1 MELKI
6 ESTEGAGTGFPKRTR
21 EGRLFM
27 ALFIYTSRTSR
38 YPHFHV
44 DAVDR
49 AGIGSSMGGLPYLPL
64 AGVPDGS
71 GFLRGPT
78 IRGRAVWGSTGP
90 RTHLGLS
97 CQHPLQSAACR
108 AVGGLARQAM

>member
-1 MELKI
+1 
-6 ESTEGAGTGFPKRTR
+6 
-21 EGRLFM
+21 M

-71 GFLRGPT
+71 GFLRGP
-78 IRGRAVWGSTGP
+78 RSEDEQFGVAPGP
-90 RTHLGLS
+90 GPT
-97 CQHPLQSAACR
+97 
-108 AVGGLARQAM
+108 

>member
-6 ESTEGAGTGFPKRTR
+6 ESTERGRYGIPEEDER
-21 EGRLFM
+21 GRLFM
-27 ALFIYTSRTSR
+27 ALFIYTSRTR

-71 GFLRGPT
+71 GFLRGP
-78 IRGRAVWGSTGP
+78 RSEDEQ
-90 RTHLGLS
+90 LG
-97 CQHPLQSAACR
+97 
-108 AVGGLARQAM
+108 